1 MGNTQGKMASGGQK
15 TRPHVLVCISWLCLS
30 TCHTLNKYYCFSH
43 LPFRVD
49 NLSYPTQMLSIQR
62 SMQWPF
68 VPHATGTLH
77 LIMNMMRYG
86 ILMYAITIARL
97 ELTLYLAPAERSQLV
112 PEYTS
117 NCMFRCLILNI
128 YLLTYDYIS
137 LPVWRS
143 QPRLTIAQGDWLTW
157 VLHWIL
163 GERVLNTALS
173 VRRRSLRTTL

>member
-1 MGNTQGKMASGGQK
+1 MASGGQG
-15 TRPHVLVCISWLCLS
+15 TGPHVRLVCISWLCLS
-30 TCHTLNKYYCFSH
+30 TCHLLHKNSCSSH
-43 LPFRVD
+43 LHFRVD
-49 NLSYPTQMLSIQR
+49 NLSYPTQMLPIQH
-62 SMQWPF
+62 SMPWPF

-86 ILMYAITIARL
+86 IFLMYPITIARP

-143 QPRLTIAQGDWLTW
+143 QPRPTIAQEDWLTW

-163 GERVLNTALS
+163 GERVSNTALS